1 MEIDTQLFNILNVVR
16 IFVIATVAFFIT
28 VVITPL
34 WIRFLKKYKMGKQ
47 IKTEGAPIFSEL
59 HKKKE
64 GTPTMGGFLIWAVI
78 LVMSVTFLILHNVY
92 DGFWSK
98 MNFLSRGET
107 LLPLGAMVI
116 AGLIGMLDDLMGMFK
131 IGPAGGGLSMR
142 HKLIFFAFVAAGGA
156 WWFASRLEWD
166 LINVPFLGDFN
177 IGLWFIPLSFFVIFA
192 TSFSANETDGLD
204 GLAGGVFLTAFAAFG
219 GIAFVQGRMDLAVFN
234 AAIIGA
240 LTAFLWFNIYPAK
253 FFMGDTGSMALGVA
267 LGVMAMLTNAV
278 LLLPIIGIIFVFESL
293 SVIVQ
298 TASKKLRKKKIFIS
312 TPIHH
317 HFEAKGWHETQITMR
332 FWMISALGAV
342 IGLIIFLVDSKLPPF
357 FR

>member
-1 MEIDTQLFNILNVVR
+1 MEIDTQLFSVMNVVR
-16 IFVIATVAFFIT
+16 IFVVATISFFVA
-28 VVITPL
+28 VIVTPL
-34 WIRFLKKYKMGKQ
+34 WIRFLKRYKLGKQ
-47 IKTEGAPIFSEL
+47 IRIEGAPIFSEM

-64 GTPTMGGFLIWAVI
+64 GTPTMGGFLIWSVV
-78 LVMSVTFLILHNVY
+78 LVLAVTFLVLQNNY

-116 AGLIGMLDDLMGMFK
+116 AGLVGLLDDLMGIFK
-131 IGPAGGGLSMR
+131 VGSSGGGLSMKHR
-142 HKLIFFAFVAAGGA
+142 VLLYAMVAAGGA
-156 WWFASRLEWD
+156 WWFASKLEWD
-166 LINVPFLGDFN
+166 LINVPFMGDFN
-177 IGLWFIPLSFFVIFA
+177 IGWWFIPISFFVIFA
-192 TSFSANETDGLD
+192 TSHSANITDGVD
-204 GLAGGVFLTAFAAFG
+204 GLAGGVFLAAFVAFG
-219 GIAFVQGRMDLAVFN
+219 GIAFVQGKMDLAVFN

-240 LTAFLWFNIYPAK
+240 LAAFLWFNIYPAK
-253 FFMGDTGSMALGVA
+253 FFMGDTGSMSLGVA

-298 TASKKLRKKKIFIS
+298 TISKKLRGKKIFIS

-317 HFEAKGWHETQITMR
+317 HFEAKGWHETQVTMR
-332 FWMISALGAV
+332 FWMISAISAI